1 MLRDIESLG
10 WNAVTSMSD
19 DLRRLSFTLE
29 DTSKRSHDVIITLP
43 ETYPD
48 GIPQC
53 QLALPD
59 KVDFQWKKSNSLHA
73 ILNELRA
80 VLDRYDA
87 VWSVLEDMD
96 RHCVVIDPTKPTFEH
111 NYRRIYLRKG
121 TGGDEWVENQCSL
134 MYTVNLERPFAM
146 GELLLVGPTAQKE
159 ELERQMNAHIRD
171 WCDCRSGVS
180 ARRMDVVPRINIET
194 LLQISLPEPSETSIS
209 QYEIECA
216 ICYSCR
222 FARLFTRRYKLE
234 DHGKTFLPDKSCP
247 NEKCGRVFHYTCL
260 LDMMRSNPTT
270 KQSFNTLY
278 GYCPYCQTPI
288 SIATN
293 EGFVCRVCLTE

>member
-29 DTSKRSHDVIITLP
+29 DASKRSHDVTITLP

-59 KVDFQWKKSNSLHA
+59 KVDFQWKKSNSLLA

-80 VLDRYDA
+80 VLDRYDT

-121 TGGDEWVENQCSL
+121 VNGD
-134 MYTVNLERPFAM
+134 
-146 GELLLVGPTAQKE
+146 K
-159 ELERQMNAHIRD
+159 
-171 WCDCRSGVS
+171 
-180 ARRMDVVPRINIET
+180 
-194 LLQISLPEPSETSIS
+194 
-209 QYEIECA
+209 
-216 ICYSCR
+216 
-222 FARLFTRRYKLE
+222 
-234 DHGKTFLPDKSCP
+234 
-247 NEKCGRVFHYTCL
+247 
-260 LDMMRSNPTT
+260 
-270 KQSFNTLY
+270 
-278 GYCPYCQTPI
+278 
-288 SIATN
+288 
-293 EGFVCRVCLTE
+293 